1 MGVVELVCV
10 EEARS
15 GEGCVFSVYNKGI
28 RGVFQVV
35 CGRGMMGVRRRRRR
49 RRSGTVTIGCLAC
62 RVHCLSASRSDQAL
76 SVWPCRGPWGRS
88 LGSPNPHLFYCR
100 RNGLW

>member
-28 RGVFQVV
+28 WGVFQVV
-35 CGRGMMGVRRRRRR
+35 CRWCVEGGGGGAKEEVEWLVSM
-49 RRSGTVTIGCLAC
+49 GCLAC
-62 RVHCLSASRSDQAL
+62 GVHCSSAPSAVCVVLSWAVGSL
-76 SVWPCRGPWGRS
+76 SW
-88 LGSPNPHLFYCR
+88 LA
-100 RNGLW
+100 